1 VPSAIAA
8 SPVYID
14 VTSVSAYPVSA
25 YPVSANPG
33 RTRTGAGRPVIRRV
47 VVAEPTDAALVASAA
62 GGDTGAFELLVR
74 RHYASVW
81 KIAFLSVRD
90 EAVAEELA
98 QDTFLR
104 AYGALAGWRG
114 DASLRTWL
122 ATICRRLCIDR
133 ARLKQLDTV
142 IAPNLETVAAATS
155 QMEALPD
162 RFDLQAALGQ
172 LPADDREAFLL
183 VHHYGYSSFET
194 ATLLGVPASTVRS
207 RVGRARQRLAAELRS
222 QPAARPGTGWPV
234 TAQEG
239 GPA

>member
-1 VPSAIAA
+1 
-8 SPVYID
+8 
-14 VTSVSAYPVSA
+14 
-25 YPVSANPG
+25 
-33 RTRTGAGRPVIRRV
+33 
-47 VVAEPTDAALVASAA
+47 VAEPADAALAASAA

-74 RHYASVW
+74 RHYAAVW
-81 KIAFLSVRD
+81 RIAFLSVR
-90 EAVAEELA
+90 EEMAAEELT

-114 DASLRTWL
+114 DASLRAWL

-133 ARLKQLDTV
+133 ARLKR
-142 IAPNLETVAAATS
+142 LETVITPDLEAVAGSTS
-155 QMEALPD
+155 ETEALAD
-162 RFDLQAALGQ
+162 RFDLRAALDR

-207 RVGRARQRLAAELRS
+207 RVGRARERLAAALSVR
-222 QPAARPGTGWPV
+222 PIAAHDTGSPV

-239 GPA
+239 GPE